1 MSNVAHFKFGK
12 PGSVSKSQE
21 IPDEPD
27 VIQTTGSPP
36 LQNLSL
42 AFYLAIK
49 EVIRNRGRFFLVSL
63 VIALITLLVLFIAA
77 LGEGLANGNRQYV
90 ASLDA
95 HLIVFLEKSDF
106 IISSSRLETNTARSI
121 RRVDG
126 VAAAGPIY
134 TSSTEIVSLE
144 DPLKVSMLAAEA
156 GRPGMPSIV
165 EGRDFRSDGA
175 REAVI
180 DRNVALRSGI
190 KVGDEIEIR
199 STQGVEDRFFNLK
212 VVGLVDGQS
221 YFFQPAIFV
230 PPATWENVRPQS
242 EADLNSDTPYPN
254 IIAVKLADP
263 SQMEVVKA
271 RLVANVSNIEVTDIP
286 TTINNIPGYSAQ
298 QGTVQTQGFFTLLIG
313 VLVIGGFFQI
323 QVLQKVPQIGVLKAI
338 GSSNGVVGW
347 AAVIQIIAVT
357 AMGVAIGGG
366 LTYLFSLGF
375 PPAIPLVFNGVR
387 SLIAIALLL
396 FIGPLGG
403 MVSIVYAVRIEPL
416 RALRLG

>member
-1 MSNVAHFKFGK
+1 MSNVAHLKFGK
-12 PGSVSKSQE
+12 PGSVGKSQE
-21 IPDEPD
+21 IPDGPD
-27 VIQTTGSPP
+27 VIQSRGSPP

-90 ASLDA
+90 ANLDA

-134 TSSTEIVSLE
+134 TSSTEIISLE
-144 DPLKVSMLAAEA
+144 EPLSVSMLAAEA
-156 GRPGMPSIV
+156 GRPGLPSIV

-190 KVGDEIEIR
+190 RVGDEIEIR

-263 SQMEVVKA
+263 SQMEAVKA

-375 PPAIPLVFNGVR
+375 PPTIPLVFNGVR

-403 MVSIVYAVRIEPL
+403 MVSIIYAVRIEPL

>member
-1 MSNVAHFKFGK
+1 MSNIVLDLNTPA
-12 PGSVSKSQE
+12 PS
-21 IPDEPD
+21 ID
-27 VIQTTGSPP
+27 VDTEMNSGAAQTAGNTTLNSFF
-36 LQNLSL
+36 L

-90 ASLDA
+90 ANLDA
-95 HLIVFLEKSDF
+95 QLIVFLEKSDYV
-106 IISSSRLETNTARSI
+106 ISSSRLETRTARVV

-126 VAAAGPIY
+126 VADAGPIY
-134 TSSTEIVSLE
+134 TSSTEIVSLAE
-144 DPLKVSMLAAEA
+144 PLNVSMLAVEAE
-156 GRPGMPSIV
+156 RPGMPAII
-165 EGRDFRSDGA
+165 EGREFRGGTA
-175 REAVI
+175 REVVI

-190 KVGDEIEIR
+190 KVGDEIQIR
-199 STQGVEDRFFNLK
+199 STQGVEDNFFTLR
-212 VVGLVDGQS
+212 VVGMVNGQS
-221 YFFQPAIFV
+221 YFFQPTIFV
-230 PPATWENVRPQS
+230 PPATWEKIRPQS
-242 EADLNSDTPYPN
+242 DADLNSDAAYPN
-254 IIAVKLADP
+254 IIAVKLADV
-263 SQMEVVKA
+263 SQADIVKT
-271 RLVANVSNIEVTDIP
+271 RLLESVNNIEVTDIT

-323 QVLQKVPQIGVLKAI
+323 QILQKVPQIGVLKAI

-347 AAVIQIIAVT
+347 AAVIQIIVVT

-375 PPAIPLVFNGVR
+375 PPTIPLVFNGTR

-403 MVSIVYAVRIEPL
+403 MVSIIYAVRIEPL
-416 RALRLG
+416 KALRLG